1 LPPVAVTFGVISDW
15 KRPWA
20 SRKEKPIVPFSD
32 FGLGGAPGRAW
43 GRPTGRT
50 SSGYVDILDDDGT
63 EISENLFVN
72 QLELGKRRQ
81 SRRRYR
87 PELDAKNAN
96 NCIRAGFGRD
106 PR

>member
-1 LPPVAVTFGVISDW
+1 
-15 KRPWA
+15 
-20 SRKEKPIVPFSD
+20 
-32 FGLGGAPGRAW
+32 
-43 GRPTGRT
+43 
-50 SSGYVDILDDDGT
+50 
-63 EISENLFVN
+63 LFVN